1 MSKQAERKRQEQIE
15 YGGHERFSPYSIMA
29 SYDISPKKG
38 LGQNFLSDLTVV
50 KDIVAA
56 SGAGKEDLVIEVGP
70 GLGVMTLELC
80 KAAGRVLAVEL
91 DSELI
96 PLLNTICEAN
106 PNLRVVEGDILRVNL
121 KQLISETMAEDPS
134 LKRVRVVA
142 NLPYYITTPVVMMFL
157 EQYSSMV
164 ESLTFMVQKEVAHRL
179 VSPAGGK
186 EYGAISVAVAY
197 YSSAKICFDVGAG
210 CFVPRPK
217 VDSSVVHMEIY
228 KEPPI
233 KPADP
238 DRFFKVVKASFSQRR
253 KMLAN
258 SLANA
263 SYLGVS
269 KAQVNDA
276 IAQLGLPETVRGET
290 LTPEQFAQLSD
301 LLVPVPADS

>member
-1 MSKQAERKRQEQIE
+1 MSKQAEKKRQEQTE

-38 LGQNFLSDLTVV
+38 LGQNFLNDLTVV
-50 KDIVAA
+50 RNIALA
-56 SGAGKEDLVIEVGP
+56 SGAGKEDLAIEVGP

-80 KAAGRVLAVEL
+80 KAAGRVIAVEL
-91 DSELI
+91 DSELM
-96 PLLNTICEAN
+96 PLLNTLAGSN
-106 PNLRVVEGDILRVNL
+106 PNLRIVEGDILRVNL
-121 KQLISETMAEDPS
+121 RQLIAETRAEDPT
-134 LKRVRVVA
+134 LRRVRVVA
-142 NLPYYITTPVVMMFL
+142 NLPYYITTPVIMMFL
-157 EQYSSMV
+157 EQYSDLV

-197 YSSAKICFDVGAG
+197 YSKAQICFDVGAG

-228 KEPPI
+228 KEPPLR
-233 KPADP
+233 PADP

-253 KMLAN
+253 KMLVN

-263 SYLGVS
+263 AYLGVS
-269 KAQVNDA
+269 KAQAAEA
-276 IAQLGLPETVRGET
+276 ISALGLAETVRGEA
-290 LTPEQFAQLSD
+290 LTPEQFALLSD
-301 LLVPVPADS
+301 LLAG